1 MSNFGHCSPESLSSD
16 IKYKNFLIPV
26 NQSTQHLMYIQVA
39 NGLHLLLFF
48 EGPKKDLSSLLGACH
63 VCKQGDPIVYTH
75 FFSMSFVFGSV
86 RQFDV
91 SPSSHAHSLLLI
103 TPRNFFLL

>member
-26 NQSTQHLMYIQVA
+26 NQSMQRLMYIQVA

-48 EGPKKDLSSLLGACH
+48 EGPKKERLVFPRCLPCVQARRSDCL
-63 VCKQGDPIVYTH
+63 YTL
-75 FFSMSFVFGSV
+75 F
-86 RQFDV
+86 
-91 SPSSHAHSLLLI
+91 
-103 TPRNFFLL
+103 